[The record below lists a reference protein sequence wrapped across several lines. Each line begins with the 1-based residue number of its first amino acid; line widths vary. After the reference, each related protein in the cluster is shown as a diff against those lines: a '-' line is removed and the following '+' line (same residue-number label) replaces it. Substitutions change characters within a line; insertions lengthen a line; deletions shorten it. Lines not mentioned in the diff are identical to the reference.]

1 MVMEIACPACGTN
14 PSFVYNDSDVEM
26 FLCHGCQRNSK
37 WEYIQNAFST
47 NNVSDSNGNRIHI
60 KVTANHNSLLSDC
73 QRIVD
78 LDSTHPGFQFIRDR
92 RIPLC
97 YRDLFYYTEN
107 LGTLVNSYGYNFKDS
122 QAKVIIPF
130 FDENEKLFALQAR
143 ALDNTL
149 PKYITILLEKDKGKI
164 FGLERWNKDETTY
177 LVEGPI
183 DSLFLPNALAM
194 AGSDISENK
203 YSNSDMIVCLDNEQR
218 NAEIISKYSKFIDRG
233 FKIVIWPD
241 NLRSK
246 DINDMILENLN
257 PLQIIQENTHQGLA
271 AKIKLDNWKRI

>member
-1 MVMEIACPACGTN
+1 MEIACPACGTN
-14 PSFVYNDSDVEM
+14 PSFVYNDSDIEM

-257 PLQIIQENTHQGLA
+257 PLQIIKENTHQGLA